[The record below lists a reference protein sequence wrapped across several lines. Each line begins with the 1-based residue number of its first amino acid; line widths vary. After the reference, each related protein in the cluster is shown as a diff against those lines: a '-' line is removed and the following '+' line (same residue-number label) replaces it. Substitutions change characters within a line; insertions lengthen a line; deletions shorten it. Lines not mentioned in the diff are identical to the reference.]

1 MRLTFANNQF
11 VLQPG
16 TLDLQLNAAWKFASN
31 CEHSLHFKTNK
42 IKEAV
47 RFRKYA
53 DNKAEMIFKKL
64 MLKAMPLPSG
74 GLFSPIP
81 LLEFQEEQGVP
92 FILSRNRSYLAH
104 QPGLGKSA
112 QFITAVN
119 SKPGKAL
126 ITCPAFLKVNWA
138 REITKWAMQDFPSIA
153 VVPGTPKKASMN
165 WNADY
170 IICPDSMLKA
180 EWVIK
185 ALSDLKFRYIAID
198 EAQRVKTAEAS
209 RTTALFGGRNGK
221 IISPGLIYDAEHVV
235 ALSGTPMLNR
245 PLELWPILYA
255 MAPELI
261 DFMPMQ
267 DFGFR
272 YCGPWRDELGHYH
285 FTGSSNEAELAKRI
299 KPFMQRIRK
308 EDVLKDLPE
317 KVREVI
323 FIDKEV
329 RSRELH
335 NLDNKL
341 LKQLSKSNVEVPKS
355 LGEFA
360 LLRHEIG
367 LAKVKWTSEFVASYL
382 EDGESII
389 LFAHHRDVVAT
400 LAEMLFKFSPMV
412 INGSTDQ
419 EDRTRY
425 QDLFQ
430 LGKRRLII
438 GNISAMNLGLT
449 LTKATRV
456 IFGEYDWTPANNEQ
470 AEDRAHRIGQHD
482 SVFVQYIVLPNS
494 LDERVLQRVLEKQ
507 ESIGKVIG

>member
-1 MRLTFANNQF
+1 M
-11 VLQPG
+11 
-16 TLDLQLNAAWKFASN
+16 
-31 CEHSLHFKTNK
+31 
-42 IKEAV
+42 
-47 RFRKYA
+47 
-53 DNKAEMIFKKL
+53 
-64 MLKAMPLPSG
+64 
-74 GLFSPIP
+74 P
-81 LLEFQEEQGVP
+81 LLEFQEKKGVP

-138 REITKWAMQDFPSIA
+138 REITKWSMTDFPSIA
-153 VVPGTPKKASMN
+153 IIPPSPKRETMN
-165 WNADY
+165 WSADY
-170 IICPDSMLKA
+170 IVCPDSMIKVP
-180 EWVIK
+180 WVVEGLSKIK
-185 ALSDLKFRYIAID
+185 FKYIGLD
-198 EAQRVKTAEAS
+198 EAQRYKTPEAS

-221 IISPGLIYDAEHVV
+221 LSSPGLIYEAEHVV

-245 PLELWPILYA
+245 PIELWPIVYA

-272 YCGPWRDELGHYH
+272 YCGPWRDDMGHIH
-285 FTGSSNEAELAKRI
+285 FTGSSNEAELKQRLT
-299 KPFMQRIRK
+299 PFIQRIRK
-308 EDVLKDLPE
+308 EQVLKDLPE

-323 FIDKEV
+323 FIDKEI

-335 NLDNKL
+335 NLDNHL
-341 LKQLSKSNVEVPKS
+341 LKKLSKSNVEVPKS
-355 LGEFA
+355 LGEYA
-360 LLRHEIG
+360 ELRHAIG
-367 LAKVKWTSEFVASYL
+367 IAKAAWVADFAASYL
-382 EDGESII
+382 EDDESII
-389 LFAHHRDVVAT
+389 LYAHHRDVVAT
-400 LAEMLFKFSPMV
+400 LAEYLFKFNPMV

-419 EDRTRY
+419 SDRTMY

-430 LGKRRLII
+430 SKKRRLII

-449 LTKATRV
+449 LTAATRV
-456 IFGEYDWTPANNEQ
+456 VFAEYDWTPAMNEQ

-494 LDERVLQRVLEKQ
+494 LDERVLTRVLEKQ
-507 ESIGKVIG
+507 ERIGKVIG